1 MTPLLELGSFF
12 PAQESKVRQDPPCST
27 VQLQRLLGLII
38 WIHEPGKLEP
48 MVSIIILHP
57 EESCQCLNSVIK

>member
-38 WIHEPGKLEP
+38 WIHEPGNDSGKLQEP
-48 MVSIIILHP
+48 
-57 EESCQCLNSVIK
+57 EDTC